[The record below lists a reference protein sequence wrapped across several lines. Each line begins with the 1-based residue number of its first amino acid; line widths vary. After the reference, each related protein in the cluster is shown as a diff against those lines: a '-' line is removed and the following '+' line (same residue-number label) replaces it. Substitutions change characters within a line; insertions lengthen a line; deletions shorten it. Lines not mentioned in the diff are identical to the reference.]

1 MLSLPM
7 APNWKIS
14 RCLQIAHRNCP
25 HSAHVTK
32 TTARGFEPLRAEPN
46 GFRVHLLN
54 RSDTLSITAFVT
66 CSIWA
71 TCADFIDV
79 SNADGRLGLHF
90 MLAKHLDA
98 GIHLCAGAV
107 RLCHCDQFAHT
118 HTNCCRHT
126 IWFKSDVGLLLLFIC
141 VFSIKQLNPH
151 DDDKWKKHKIQNDY
165 PSATLNRG
173 YLIVSQSQV
182 SRLFVT

>member
-1 MLSLPM
+1 MRCISGLLSFPM

-14 RCLQIAHRNCP
+14 RRLQIAHRNCP

-54 RSDTLSITAFVT
+54 RSDTLSITACVT
-66 CSIWA
+66 CSIHA

-118 HTNCCRHT
+118 HTEIVAATPFGLSQTLACCS
-126 IWFKSDVGLLLLFIC
+126 F
-141 VFSIKQLNPH
+141 
-151 DDDKWKKHKIQNDY
+151 
-165 PSATLNRG
+165 
-173 YLIVSQSQV
+173 
-182 SRLFVT
+182 LFVCSVSSN